1 MKLEDLRNGDIVVT
15 RNRKKYIYLK
25 SEEGFNTS
33 FNGKQNSI
41 FYSDGGFELLSNYNS
56 DMTSKNSR
64 NGEWDIV
71 KVYRGAIVGLDD
83 LAIAK
88 RDIIWKRN

>member
-1 MKLEDLRNGDIVVT
+1 MRLEDLRNGDIVVT
-15 RNRKKYIYLK
+15 RNGRRFIHLK

-56 DMTSKNSR
+56 DMTSKNGR
-64 NGEWDIV
+64 DGEWDIV

-83 LAIAK
+83 LAIA
-88 RDIIWKRN
+88 RRGIIWKR

>member
-15 RNRKKYIYLK
+15 RNGRRFIHLK

-33 FNGKQNSI
+33 FHGKQNSI

-56 DMTSKNSR
+56 DMTSKNIR
-64 NGEWDIV
+64 NGEYDIV
-71 KVYRGAIVGLDD
+71 KVYRGNIVGLDD
-83 LAIAK
+83 LEIAK
-88 RDIIWKRN
+88 RDLIWKR